1 MLEGVRGL
9 EGEWGVLVVGICG
22 RVLVYRIC
30 GRVLVVGICGR
41 VWRVLLIRVVDKSI
55 KRVLGDWRVE
65 RWRRLEGFGDS
76 RDVLEGVS
84 DSRDV
89 LEGVS
94 VCTYK

>member
-1 MLEGVRGL
+1 MGGYSSSSRVVLGGVSSRDM
-9 EGEWGVLVVGICG
+9 W
-22 RVLVYRIC
+22 
-30 GRVLVVGICGR
+30 
-41 VWRVLLIRVVDKSI
+41 WRVLLIRVVDKSI

-65 RWRRLEGFGDS
+65 LEGFGDS